1 MLLNA
6 IVDTFFVYPFQRAMS
21 RAKLFREGTFKEY
34 HLLGIF
40 LLKAALMYVYQHM
53 VVEEPKP
60 QRALKNNSIE

>member
-21 RAKLFREGTFKEY
+21 RAKLFRVGTFKEY

-40 LLKAALMYVYQHM
+40 LLKAALMYVYQHL
-53 VVEEPKP
+53 VVEKRKP
-60 QRALKNNSIE
+60 QRALKNNPIE